1 MLDILPMQN
10 KPVGMATLAFVIW
23 FSCLWVV
30 TLLFMSCL
38 NLRLQKICRGIIL
51 FKKRSLETCFHF
63 CILTKVVYMIF
74 LIQNSSLS
82 LPTTCIFVLFLHANG
97 MHWISPIILECM
109 NTNDS
114 GPRPATRRPIIRRF
128 FRFLFVRQIA
138 ARGGRP
144 GHDGARSAG
153 SGGQSDRHY
162 YTDDSPRRSATL
174 ITTLSLFSTPAVG
187 YCGRRN

>member
-1 MLDILPMQN
+1 
-10 KPVGMATLAFVIW
+10 
-23 FSCLWVV
+23 
-30 TLLFMSCL
+30 MSCYVIVYEL
-38 NLRLQKICRGIIL
+38 FKFTVAKDMQRHNIIL
-51 FKKRSLETCFHF
+51 KKRSLETCFHF
-63 CILTKVVYMIF
+63 CILTKVVYMCFF

-128 FRFLFVRQIA
+128 FRLLFVRQIA

-174 ITTLSLFSTPAVG
+174 ITTLSLFPTPAVG